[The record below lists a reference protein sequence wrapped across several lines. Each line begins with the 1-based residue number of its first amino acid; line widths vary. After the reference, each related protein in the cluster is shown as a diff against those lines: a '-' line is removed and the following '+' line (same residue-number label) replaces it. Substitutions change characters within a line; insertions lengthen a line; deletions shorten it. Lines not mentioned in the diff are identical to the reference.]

1 MRAEALDGVED
12 PNHISAVVRVRYGSF
27 AALLTGD
34 AGAEAEGELVRRFGG
49 GLRSQLLKAGHHGST
64 TSTSAA
70 FLGAVQPE
78 LVVISAG
85 RRNRYGH
92 PHADVL
98 RRLAERGVRVARTDR
113 EGTVSVLADAAGQ
126 WRRPED

>member
-1 MRAEALDGVED
+1 MPRRRASWCAA
-12 PNHISAVVRVRYGSF
+12 SA
-27 AALLTGD
+27 
-34 AGAEAEGELVRRFGG
+34 G

-70 FLGAVQPE
+70 FLGAVRPE

-113 EGTVSVLADAAGQ
+113 EGTVSVLADAAGE
-126 WRRPED
+126 WRRPDD